1 MANVTTASSRQVAAH
16 GNPPGVHGTVHGPHP
31 QSSGPTTAARPRL
44 ATPAPSSPNPRGL
57 WVPLGRLCGLCVT
70 VTYGDVGVPRPS
82 APREE
87 QAEASVSP
95 AVCLGLMSGTRVHT
109 CVHTHTHVQAHCSP
123 CWLSRAS
130 GGQPLGWRASSRAC
144 VHCSA
149 PVSGVLSTRASR
161 IPKCFHVGLEQEPS
175 ASELTHKTDSDT
187 SRLMVTKGRGVG
199 ISQECGVNTDTPLC
213 MKQAAIRELLYRA
226 GTSTP
231 QF

>member
-1 MANVTTASSRQVAAH
+1 M
-16 GNPPGVHGTVHGPHP
+16 
-31 QSSGPTTAARPRL
+31 TAARPRL

-70 VTYGDVGVPRPS
+70 VQRCRGPQTLRPKRGEGRGLRVASSVPGSDVRHVRAHP
-82 APREE
+82 
-87 QAEASVSP
+87 
-95 AVCLGLMSGTRVHT
+95 
-109 CVHTHTHVQAHCSP
+109 CVHTHIHVQAYRSP

-175 ASELTHKTDSDT
+175 ASELTHKTETDSDT

-199 ISQECGVNTDTPLC
+199 IRQECGVNTDTPLC
-213 MKQAAIRELLYRA
+213 MKQAAIRELLYSA